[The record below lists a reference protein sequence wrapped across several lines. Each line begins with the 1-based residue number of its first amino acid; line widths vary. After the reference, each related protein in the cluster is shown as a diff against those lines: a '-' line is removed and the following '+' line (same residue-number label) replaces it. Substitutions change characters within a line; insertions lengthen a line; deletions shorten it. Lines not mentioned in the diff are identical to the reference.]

1 MNKLSDSDS
10 NDQEKIE
17 EASNTE
23 GSSYPFLFVIGLV
36 IGSTLGG
43 GLLGVIGAVIGGVFG
58 GGIGGA
64 LQSLVSSRR
73 DGGSRLLAS
82 LG

>member
-1 MNKLSDSDS
+1 MNKLSDSES

-17 EASNTE
+17 EASNTQ
-23 GSSYPFLFVIGLV
+23 GSSYPFLFVIGLA

-43 GLLGVIGAVIGGVFG
+43 ALLGGIIGYGIGLVVGGGVG
-58 GGIGGA
+58 RA

-73 DGGSRLLAS
+73 EGG
-82 LG
+82 G